1 MSEQTITL
9 LQQFRAGLYHSF
21 RQRAD
26 AVFELID
33 ALASD
38 PQARSPVELSLSPV
52 FRRQYA
58 SVYDGLDGWPVDQSQ
73 LKALLLAVA
82 SVPAG
87 DGFRLIGLDHTPKPR
102 PYAET
107 VSDRSFVYQPTLIRG
122 NKPVTMG
129 TPTRSSVRLSRL
141 TGRPG

>member
-21 RQRAD
+21 SQRAD
-26 AVFELID
+26 TVFELMD
-33 ALASD
+33 ALTSD

-58 SVYDGLDGWPVDQSQ
+58 SVYDGLDGWETDPSR
-73 LKALLLAVA
+73 LKALLLAMA
-82 SVPAG
+82 PPSAEG
-87 DGFRLIGLDHTPKPR
+87 GFRLIGLDHTPKPR

-107 VSDRSFVYQPTLIRG
+107 VSDRSFVYQPTPIQG
-122 NKPVTMG
+122 NKPVTIG
-129 TPTRSSVRLSRL
+129 HAYSVIGQIELTSR
-141 TGRPG
+141 